1 MLPRSLL
8 YSGVDGSL
16 AHAELPLQ
24 SLDEFLVDFG
34 YAVSADLAPSRVP
47 SLRAKDSSA
56 PMIIG
61 NSAGKMGSEVT
72 C

>member
-16 AHAELPLQ
+16 AHAELLLQ

-34 YAVSADLAPSRVP
+34 YAVSADLAPLATLVVG
-47 SLRAKDSSA
+47 DHD
-56 PMIIG
+56 
-61 NSAGKMGSEVT
+61 VV